1 RPPVRRA
8 PGANVTAPSATR
20 PSMHRTAF
28 LLRPLLLLCLV
39 LGAPALADEPDVDA
53 GRRQLETIAT
63 RLERYEHD
71 AELAKAREAVLEIQA
86 AAQALIDGRTPELQ
100 SLDARLAELGEVPE
114 GQDEPGDVA
123 RERRALQDQR
133 AAVDA
138 ELRQARLAVVEG
150 SQLLERIAAMRQQ
163 RFFGLLSERTT
174 PPWRPAFWRQLAA
187 SAPRDSS
194 RLERLWQQTRDAS
207 LSHWKEA
214 GIQPLVSVVGAGLVL
229 AGSWLLRL
237 RLTGMAA
244 TRVPAGRLRRSAPAM
259 LRVVLAL
266 VASLCVMQLLR
277 GAL

>member
-1 RPPVRRA
+1 
-8 PGANVTAPSATR
+8 
-20 PSMHRTAF
+20 MHRTAF

-123 RERRALQDQR
+123 RERRVLQDQR

-150 SQLLERIAAMRQQ
+150 TQLLERIATLRQQ
-163 RFFGLLSERTT
+163 RFFGMLSERTT

-187 SAPRDSS
+187 SAPRDLGRVRKLWHAVVEAS
-194 RLERLWQQTRDAS
+194 RE
-207 LSHWKEA
+207 HWKA
-214 GIQPLVSVVGAGLVL
+214 
-229 AGSWLLRL
+229 
-237 RLTGMAA
+237 
-244 TRVPAGRLRRSAPAM
+244 
-259 LRVVLAL
+259 
-266 VASLCVMQLLR
+266 
-277 GAL
+277 